1 MWFGV
6 VGWLCVAFVIVSVA
20 QSAWLLIHPIFAAW
34 IIEQAPGSHDD
45 LSGGMRF
52 FRIPDLT
59 LILMRIAMA
68 VWLLWVAKALRR
80 RQPGSVAGLRRWCM
94 LKLMLESLMVGVTYM
109 QMAAHFGSRPDIG
122 AQETFWA
129 AFAIAIWTA
138 ITGWTLPL
146 LLLAWLA
153 LPMVRKDEARI
164 PKREA

>member
-6 VGWLCVAFVIVSVA
+6 IGWLCLPFVIVSLA
-20 QSAWLLIHPIFAAW
+20 LSAWLLIHPIFAAW
-34 IIEQAPGSHDD
+34 VIEQAPSSRDD

-52 FRIPDLT
+52 LRIPDVT
-59 LILMRIAMA
+59 LILLRIAMA
-68 VWLLWVAKALRR
+68 VWLIWVAKALRR
-80 RQPGSVAGLRRWCM
+80 RQPGSVAGLRRWCV

-109 QMAAHFGSRPDIG
+109 QMAAHFRSRSDMG

-129 AFAIAIWTA
+129 AFGMAIWTA